1 LPRDAADTSLR
12 DTFRT
17 WFEVVPACTPAL
29 RDAAF
34 RVRHSV
40 YCEDLGYEARRADG
54 RETDE
59 YDEQSLHLL
68 VHHRPSA
75 QFVGCVRLI
84 RVSQRDAAQQLPFER
99 VSRGLAPGVV
109 PGAPERRVRIAEVSR
124 LAIVRA
130 FRRRRGEAAR
140 PAPLSSADYSGG
152 PVVRFPH
159 ILTGLYLGVVAT
171 ATMHGISTLFVLT
184 EPRLADHL
192 HKLGLRILQ
201 IGPPVEH
208 RGMRVPSMIDV
219 DPLAH
224 GLGPMMRPLYEHI
237 FESIRLSQAQAARMT
252 PGSARVHEDGR

>member
-1 LPRDAADTSLR
+1 MPRTADTSLL
-12 DTFRT
+12 DAFRT

-59 YDEQSLHLL
+59 YDEQSLHVL
-68 VHHRPSA
+68 VHHRPTN

-84 RVSQRDAAQQLPFER
+84 RVSQSDAAQRLPFER
-99 VSRGLAPGVV
+99 VSQGLAPGVV
-109 PGAPERRVRIAEVSR
+109 PSAPERRVRIAEVSR

-152 PVVRFPH
+152 PIVRFPH

-171 ATMHGISTLFVLT
+171 ATLHGVSTLFVLT

-208 RGMRVPSMIDV
+208 RGMRIPSLINV
-219 DPLAH
+219 DPLARE
-224 GLGPMMRPLYEHI
+224 LGPVMRPLYEHVL
-237 FESIRLSQAQAARMT
+237 ESIKRGYRQRGHAETDAVNAEDR
-252 PGSARVHEDGR
+252 SAR